1 MQKLGLVLIILSFSP
16 WLIIALVIPFL
27 PLSVAQKA
35 LLIPV
40 MLVVAELI
48 FWLGVLLVGKEL
60 AQKYRRY
67 LNRRH
72 LLMRLKRFWRRRKRK
87 TTN

>member
-67 LNRRH
+67 LNRRY

-87 TTN
+87 TTD